1 MTAGEGHN
9 PYPDTRMNRC
19 LVGARVLVLNWR
31 DIRHPQAGG
40 AEQYMHQT
48 ARRWAAAGARVSWI
62 AARPQGLPAH
72 ERVDG
77 IDITRVGGP
86 LTLYVR
92 AALLML
98 ARRRRVDYVVDCQN
112 GIPYFSPLFLSRRTT
127 IVQLVH
133 HIHQD
138 QFATRFGPLLT
149 SIGQFMEG
157 RAARRVYGN
166 RSLVAV
172 SPSTRHGL
180 RRRLGFRGPIHIV
193 ANGTE
198 PAPVMR
204 GPRDLDPTITV
215 VSRLVPHKR
224 IELLLEQL
232 VSVRA
237 TMPNLRVNVVGD
249 GPERRGLE
257 QLSARLGLRQ
267 TVRFHGYLPAADRDE
282 LLNRAW
288 LTCVTS
294 ASEGW
299 GCSVVEAAARGVPTV
314 ALDVDGIRDSVI
326 DGRTGWL
333 VAAAADLGTTIVAVL
348 DALADDAVVE
358 RVTAACQGW
367 AAGFTWDRSASLLSH
382 ILVDAGARRPG
393 RRDRRSARSDIATV
407 VRFAVRPGSTDE
419 AAVRSLL
426 RMTDQVVVDDGRC
439 SILLFGCDE
448 TDASCVLR
456 RLGVRAEDAEAR
468 LADRYDLLLGPA
480 GMPFA
485 RDERPVAERRT

>member
-1 MTAGEGHN
+1 
-9 PYPDTRMNRC
+9 MNRC

-31 DIRHPQAGG
+31 DVRHPQAGG
-40 AEQYMHQT
+40 AEQYMHQV
-48 ARRWAAAGARVSWI
+48 ARRWVAAGAHVSWI
-62 AARPQGLPAH
+62 AARPHGLSAY
-72 ERVDG
+72 ERVDR

-149 SIGQFMEG
+149 AVGQFMEG

-193 ANGTE
+193 PNGTE
-198 PAPVMR
+198 PVPAMR
-204 GPRDLDPTITV
+204 GHRDLDPTITV

-224 IELLLEQL
+224 IELLLQQL
-232 VSVRA
+232 VGVLA
-237 TMPNLRVNVVGD
+237 MVPNLRVNVVGD
-249 GPERRGLE
+249 GPERFGLE
-257 QLSARLGLRQ
+257 RLSARLGLRQ
-267 TVRFHGYLPAADRDE
+267 TVTFHGYLPAADRDD
-282 LLNRAW
+282 LLSRAW

-299 GCSVVEAAARGVPTV
+299 GCSVVEAAAQGVPTV
-314 ALDVDGIRDSVI
+314 ALDVDGIRDSVV

-333 VAAAADLGTTIVAVL
+333 VADAPDLGKTIVAAL
-348 DALADDAVVE
+348 DALADDAFAQQ
-358 RVTAACQGW
+358 VTAACKGW
-367 AAGFTWDRSASLLSH
+367 AGGFTWDWSALLLSH
-382 ILVDAGARRPG
+382 VLVDAGVQTPG
-393 RRDRRSARSDIATV
+393 RRNRRSARSDIATV
-407 VRFAVRPGSTDE
+407 VRFAVPPGWADE
-419 AAVRSLL
+419 PVVSSLMRL
-426 RMTDQVVVDDGRC
+426 TDQVVVADGRC
-439 SILLFGCDE
+439 SMLLFGCDE
-448 TDASCVLR
+448 TDASCVLG
-456 RLGVRAEDAEAR
+456 RLDVREQDVEVR

-485 RDERPVAERRT
+485 ADEPLATERRT